1 MSTHVDFWFDATCP
15 WTWITSRW
23 VEEVARARDFEVTWH
38 PFSLAILNEGKD
50 IDAEYRAHVEQGRGL
65 SLLFQKVADTHG
77 SEAVASLYTEVGTRL
92 HNQSKK
98 LGSDAIADAVKAA
111 GFPEAITNGV
121 ESSDEAL
128 RSSVAHALEL
138 VGDEVGVPIIAFD
151 GVAFFGP
158 VISPAPHGQAALDLW
173 DGCVALARTPGFF
186 ELKRTRTT
194 GPQFD

>member
-1 MSTHVDFWFDATCP
+1 M
-15 WTWITSRW
+15 
-23 VEEVARARDFEVTWH
+23 
-38 PFSLAILNEGKD
+38 
-50 IDAEYRAHVEQGRGL
+50 
-65 SLLFQKVADTHG
+65 
-77 SEAVASLYTEVGTRL
+77 
-92 HNQSKK
+92 
-98 LGSDAIADAVKAA
+98 GSDVIADAVKAA